1 MHFDKF
7 FDSHKFFAHPYSQ
20 DEHSQSLSSGFPT
33 TRFTFPNY
41 NKPDSSAALLSGFC
55 RAQGS
60 ADRLN

>member
-33 TRFTFPNY
+33 LHVLHFPTTINLIQVPRCY
-41 NKPDSSAALLSGFC
+41 QASAELKEVLTG
-55 RAQGS
+55 
-60 ADRLN
+60 